1 VLKLETLLETEM
13 TRKQFVVAVASTMVG
28 LTGLSTILG
37 LFTKNLPEQH
47 SANPGYGDRDYG
59 P

>member
-1 VLKLETLLETEM
+1 M